1 MGGIVEAQVRT
12 APRRAQRRGFKPVQA
27 ITALGCAIVA
37 LMALAGLLNLALGRV
52 EIPEVFKD
60 WISVTHFVLVFS
72 TLPLTVVQILLPKG
86 TGLHRKIGYT
96 WSGLLISASLISF
109 GMHGINGGFS
119 PPHFFSALTL
129 VLVPLIMYLALTGR
143 RIAHRSLV
151 LSYALF
157 FLVAAGAFTFV
168 PGRALGDLFWSIWS

>member
-1 MGGIVEAQVRT
+1 MGGVVDVQIRT
-12 APRRAQRRGFKPVQA
+12 APPRARRGGFNPVQA

-52 EIPEVFKD
+52 EIPEVFRD
-60 WISVTHFVLVFS
+60 WITVTHFVLVFS

-96 WSGLLISASLISF
+96 WSGLLISASLVSF

-119 PPHFFSALTL
+119 MPHFFSAMTL
-129 VLVPLIMYLALTGR
+129 ILVPLIMYLGLTGR

-151 LSYALF
+151 LGYTLF
-157 FLVAAGAFTFV
+157 FLVLAGAFTFV
-168 PGRALGDLFWSIWS
+168 PGRALGDLFWSIWA